1 MAQSSSDI
9 LGDIE
14 NVNESEDT
22 QQRQSWAE
30 GPLEKKQ
37 LPGSFEENSNAGADS
52 VSGSLGLL

>member
-30 GPLEKKQ
+30 GPLEKKT
-37 LPGSFEENSNAGADS
+37 SFEENSNAGADS